1 MKIVK
6 MNDHDGEV
14 IFKNMDTSI
23 INALRRIMIAE
34 IPVYAISVV
43 LVEKNNSKMNEEYLV
58 HRLGLIPF
66 IQGDTDYNIEDE
78 LNNYEIELNVNHFE
92 GPDDFKN
99 VYAKDLFVKNE
110 LLLKNF
116 VPVHP
121 NIFICKLMKGNEIR
135 LKCKLLKG
143 TGKEHA
149 RWSVVSSAIYKNIPK
164 LTIETEDKS
173 LLKTCPVDI
182 FKEKSGKI
190 VVNNPSKCIYC
201 FQCEENVNIK
211 RDEKNILFQ
220 YESIGVLKP
229 REILKQSKEI
239 LIKKLQD
246 FKESIIKIEEI

>member
-92 GPDDFKN
+92 GSDYSFR
-99 VYAKDLFVKNE
+99 
-110 LLLKNF
+110 
-116 VPVHP
+116 
-121 NIFICKLMKGNEIR
+121 R
-135 LKCKLLKG
+135 L
-143 TGKEHA
+143 
-149 RWSVVSSAIYKNIPK
+149 
-164 LTIETEDKS
+164 
-173 LLKTCPVDI
+173 
-182 FKEKSGKI
+182 
-190 VVNNPSKCIYC
+190 
-201 FQCEENVNIK
+201 
-211 RDEKNILFQ
+211 
-220 YESIGVLKP
+220 
-229 REILKQSKEI
+229 
-239 LIKKLQD
+239 
-246 FKESIIKIEEI
+246 